1 MPMTP
6 EIHEVEAKR
15 SNKVEKKKPPL
26 CREEVPSL
34 DEWTSAEP
42 ATVANLVFV
51 WSLVLLPRGRS
62 CFLRLFT

>member
-15 SNKVEKKKPPL
+15 SEVQYYSRLFLKTNKVEKKKPPL

-51 WSLVLLPRGRS
+51 
-62 CFLRLFT
+62 